1 MYASAAER
9 RAVMSRLQ
17 NIREYLEGFLLYKH
31 KLGYIYDTPAY
42 YLESYV
48 SFVEMN
54 YPGSLLS
61 KEAVDGYT
69 ASLVDR
75 PGNLYGTVCALRE
88 FGRYLIRQGT
98 CAYVLPA
105 KAVRQPV
112 PEPPYFFTEEEI
124 GIFFTIVDSISPY
137 AGYKG
142 RELIVPALFR
152 TMYCCGTRCREARL
166 LRCEN
171 VSITGRYIDILQSKG
186 PKSRRLYISGE
197 LAEYLGVYD
206 CRIAAMYPGREYFF
220 PGYRGRP
227 YVGEGFIA
235 DNFRKAWAEAF
246 PDFPKE
252 AYPRAYDFRHHF
264 AWANINRWAAG
275 GLDVNAMLP
284 YLMQYMGHKST
295 KQSLY
300 YFHFVPE
307 FYPVYQEIA
316 GPSEDVLPEVPK

>member
-1 MYASAAER
+1 
-9 RAVMSRLQ
+9 MSSFQ
-17 NIREYLEGFLLYKH
+17 NIKEYLEEFLLYKH
-31 KLGYIYDTPAY
+31 KLGYIYDTQAY
-42 YLESYV
+42 YLEGYV

-61 KEAVDGYT
+61 KEAADSYL
-69 ASLVDR
+69 AFQADR
-75 PGNLYGTVCALRE
+75 AGNLYGTVCALRE
-88 FGRYLIRQGT
+88 FGRYLLRQGID
-98 CAYVLPA
+98 AYVPPA
-105 KAVRQPV
+105 KIVRQPV

-124 GIFFTIVDSISPY
+124 RDFFTAVDSIRPY
-137 AGYKG
+137 SGYKG
-142 RELIVPALFR
+142 RELIIPALFR
-152 TMYCCGTRCREARL
+152 IMYCCGTRCREARL

-186 PKSRRLYISGE
+186 PKSRRLYISEE
-197 LAEYLGVYD
+197 LADYLGVYD
-206 CRIAAMYPGREYFF
+206 SRVALLYPDREYFF
-220 PGYRGRP
+220 PGYRGHS
-227 YVGEGFIA
+227 YVGEGFVTS
-235 DNFRKAWAEAF
+235 NFRKAWAKAF

-284 YLMQYMGHKST
+284 YLMQYMGHKSV

-307 FYPVYQEIA
+307 FYPVYQEMA
-316 GPSEDVLPEVPK
+316 ELSEDVLPEVPE